1 METLTSPTPQ
11 PAKKQSGRFALLALV
26 LVIAAVSFFAGRLS
40 AGDDGAPETQTVWR
54 TTRYTFTHTT
64 TEDAGGETLST
75 TVSEY
80 DAQGKLLRS
89 RTEDGDSIYENTYDE
104 RGSLAELLR
113 YDAASGELTHREV
126 WVYDENGNRLSFT
139 EYDAAGEILGR
150 SEYTYDEKGRETSS
164 GYGSNGAPCE
174 VSDTFEYIDAPDGG
188 YTCIHRYCDSID
200 PSSDVTTTTV
210 YDANGNV
217 LRSESEYA
225 RGETYISEFEYAA
238 FEVPVDQISKEDAP

>member
-1 METLTSPTPQ
+1 METLAPPTPQ
-11 PAKKQSGRFALLALV
+11 PAKKQSSLFALLALV

-54 TTRYTFTHTT
+54 TTRHTFTHTT
-64 TEDAGGETLST
+64 AEDETVYT

-89 RTEDGDSIYENTYDE
+89 RTEDGNCIYESTYDE
-104 RGSLAELLR
+104 NENLIEVLQ
-113 YDAASGELTHREV
+113 YDAASGELSHREV
-126 WVYDENGNRLSFT
+126 WVYDERGNRLSFT

-164 GYGSNGAPCE
+164 GYASGDAPCE
-174 VSDTFEYIDAPDGG
+174 VTDTFEYIDVPDGG
-188 YTCIHRYCDSID
+188 YTCIHRYCDGID

-210 YDANGNV
+210 YDANGNA
-217 LRSESEYA
+217 LRSEAKYA
-225 RGETYISEFEYAA
+225 RGETSVTESEYAA
-238 FEVPVDQISKEDAP
+238 FEVPIDQINKEDAP